1 MSATNIREA
10 IERLSATISADAS
23 RARAKNIPAT
33 ARLTSGLQCE
43 LTGPKNERY
52 VTDMPA
58 AMGGGGTAPNPGWF
72 LRGAA
77 ASCTATVIAM
87 RAAKLGIALK
97 ALEVTVDTDADL
109 RGILGLDE
117 KVSAGQSALRMKVK
131 IAAPGT
137 PAGTLRE
144 LVGWAEAH
152 SPVSCTLKR
161 PPACSLDVEVV

>member
-1 MSATNIREA
+1 MTTNVREA
-10 IERLSATISADAS
+10 IERLSTAISADAS
-23 RARAKNIPAT
+23 KARAKNAPAT
-33 ARLTSGLQCE
+33 ARLTAGLQCE

-52 VTDMPA
+52 VTDMPP

-97 ALEVTVDTDADL
+97 ELEVTVDTDADL
-109 RGILGLDE
+109 RGILGLDD
-117 KVSAGQSALRMKVK
+117 KIPAGQSALRMKVK

-137 PAGTLRE
+137 APETLRE
-144 LVGWAEAH
+144 LVNWAEAH
-152 SPVSCTLKR
+152 SPVSCTLKQT
-161 PPACSLDVEVV
+161 PACSLDIEVL